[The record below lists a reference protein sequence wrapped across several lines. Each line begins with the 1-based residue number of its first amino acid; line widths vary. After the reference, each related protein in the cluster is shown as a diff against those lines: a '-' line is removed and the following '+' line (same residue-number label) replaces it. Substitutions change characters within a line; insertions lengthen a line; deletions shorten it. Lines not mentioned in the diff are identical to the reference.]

1 MNISEIERM
10 ARYLRDMDMTEKY
23 PVGAMGVLRE
33 GLQAAGLCEVAAL
46 LKMLVQR
53 HCDLLCE
60 RDRLLDS
67 LHEAARQDYRTEM
80 AWRRQAEESADEL
93 AEAREEARN
102 EGLELLCR
110 GVR

>member
-1 MNISEIERM
+1 MDISEVERT
-10 ARYLRDMDMTEKY
+10 AKYLREMDLTEKY
-23 PVGAMGVLRE
+23 PIGAMGVLRRY
-33 GLQAAGLCEVAAL
+33 LATAGLRETAAL
-46 LKMLVQR
+46 LKMFVNR

-80 AWRRQAEESADEL
+80 AWRRQAEESADDL

-102 EGLELLCR
+102 EGLELLHR